1 MKPGLSHAIRTL
13 QNQRDAGI
21 LSAEEYRRQASA
33 AVEETQINIER
44 AALAHNESI
53 QPLTGAVGV
62 MVETHCKESWQQT
75 LSQRWRKITNKR
87 TVMIAAFVILVGL
100 ISALVLLDEDT
111 SIDAMIDHG
120 AGAVEHEVSSTLL
133 EDIEADNSE

>member
-1 MKPGLSHAIRTL
+1 MDPS
-13 QNQRDAGI
+13 
-21 LSAEEYRRQASA
+21 
-33 AVEETQINIER
+33 ER

-62 MVETHCKESWQQT
+62 MVETHCKVRAHSGQKDLSGHGEVRMGVHFDRRYLKRPTRACNVQESWQQT

-100 ISALVLLDEDT
+100 ISALVLLDEAGLMP
-111 SIDAMIDHG
+111 SAAHYHSAMF
-120 AGAVEHEVSSTLL
+120 L
-133 EDIEADNSE
+133 